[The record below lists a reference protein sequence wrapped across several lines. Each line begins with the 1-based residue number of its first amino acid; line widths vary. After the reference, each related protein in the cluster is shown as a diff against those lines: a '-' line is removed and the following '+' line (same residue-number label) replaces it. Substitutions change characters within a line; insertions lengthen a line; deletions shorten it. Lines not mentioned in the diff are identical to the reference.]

1 MEQPG
6 LRERKKAETSRRIW
20 LAAMQLFVERGYDAV
35 STAEIA
41 SAADVSK
48 MTLFNYFRTKEDLV
62 MLPMEDHVEELAT
75 VVRGRAD
82 GETPVAALRRHFLAG
97 LAEGEP
103 MTGLS
108 DRQFFLDAQ
117 RLVIGTPALLLRAL
131 HLHRR
136 RAEALAKALAE
147 PGEPGPFELV
157 RAAQIVGV
165 LSALIEHNTGRM
177 LAGEKA
183 DEVHPEAVAL
193 AERAFAL
200 LS

>member
-20 LAAMQLFVERGYDAV
+20 LAAMRLFVERGYDAV

-41 SAADVSK
+41 AAADVSK

-82 GETPVAALRRHFLAG
+82 GETPVDALRRHFLAG
-97 LAEGEP
+97 LAERDP
-103 MTGLS
+103 ITGLS
-108 DRQFFLDAQ
+108 DRQFYLDAQ
-117 RLVIGTPALLLRAL
+117 RLVTGTPALLLRAL

-147 PGEPGPFELV
+147 PDGTGPFDLV

-165 LSALIEHNTGRM
+165 LSALIEHNTARM
-177 LAGEKA
+177 LAGGKA

-193 AERAFAL
+193 AERSFAL